1 MFVKKFE
8 RPKQRS
14 FQFYDGSDLLKT
26 IGKETMKLPKTVSAK
41 KNLNTLK
48 RLFWNDRQ
56 ECIFST

>member
-41 KNLNTLK
+41 KT
-48 RLFWNDRQ
+48 
-56 ECIFST
+56 